1 MRVTHSMIFDSTLR
15 NIQANYAAM
24 QRTND
29 QISTGRRY
37 TSASENPTA
46 VARIMHLRSEEARV
60 EQYRRNADD
69 AIGWLN
75 TTDTAL
81 QTAGEA
87 LQRARELAVA
97 ASNDSLSAEER
108 AMVADEIDQLLM
120 QLTDMANWTHNGE
133 YIFAGRQVSTP
144 PYQPGMPP
152 VYQGDFES
160 IEREINTGVRVQI
173 NIIGPDAFGDA
184 MQVLTDLS
192 NDLRANDAAGVR
204 SRINQIDDAHD
215 KLLAANATVGARTNR
230 IEIQRDRLEAI
241 QVNLAELRSQD
252 EEVDVVEA
260 IVRFQSQELVYN
272 ASLQAGAR
280 LMQQSLLDFLR

>member
-1 MRVTHSMIFDSTLR
+1 MRVTHSMIFDHTLR

-37 TSASENPTA
+37 NRASENPTA

-75 TTDTAL
+75 ATDNAL
-81 QTAGEA
+81 QTAGGA

-97 ASNDSLSAEER
+97 AGNDAIAAEER
-108 AMVADEIDQLLM
+108 DMVAGEIDQLLM
-120 QLTDMANWTHNGE
+120 QVTDVANTTHNGE
-133 YIFAGRQVSTP
+133 YIFGGRQIASE
-144 PYQPGMPP
+144 PYVAGTPP
-152 VYQGDFES
+152 VYQGDLNP
-160 IEREINTGVRVQI
+160 IEREINDGVRVQI
-173 NIIGPDAFGDA
+173 NTLGPDAFQGV
-184 MQVLTDLS
+184 MQALTDLAA
-192 NDLRANDAAGVR
+192 DLRADDGPAIR
-204 SRINQIDDAHD
+204 SRIADIDAAHD
-215 KLLAANATVGARTNR
+215 RMLAANAAVGARTNR
-230 IEIQRDRLEAI
+230 IETQSDRLAAT
-241 QVNLAELRSQD
+241 QVSLAGLRSKD
-252 EEVDVVEA
+252 DEVDMVEA
-260 IVRFQSQELVYN
+260 IVRFQSEELVYN